1 MQLQAVIQRDIPERS
16 LTVNPQR
23 AGAFATPKSKERQ
36 ERLRSFIS
44 HAKLH
49 ISKGCSPRE
58 WGVRSQ
64 DRAALERGAEKE
76 EEEGKGNA
84 RDWGKEAAG
93 HTRTAE
99 GQEEQGDAPGFAL
112 HPTPYTYR
120 VATPLEEVQGHIK
133 PLADRSK
140 TVPPFSRDAQDMIGN
155 ARTRASVQR
164 EEGGQDDGDVGLT
177 SSDRNVEREIYIASN
192 PKERERGRGRE
203 RIDTFS
209 GGLKLGT
216 SAEPL
221 QHLPRSPVSPK
232 GKRDSF
238 LRFYFLTFSV
248 KFF

>member
-1 MQLQAVIQRDIPERS
+1 MQLQAVIQRDIPVRS

-23 AGAFATPKSKERQ
+23 VGAFATPKSKERQ
-36 ERLRSFIS
+36 ERLRSFIL

-58 WGVRSQ
+58 WGVRSE
-64 DRAALERGAEKE
+64 DRAALEHGAEK

-84 RDWGKEAAG
+84 RDWGREAAE

-99 GQEEQGDAPGFAL
+99 GKEEQVDAPGFAL
-112 HPTPYTYR
+112 HPTPYRYW

-140 TVPPFSRDAQDMIGN
+140 TVPPFSRDAQDIIGN
-155 ARTRASVQR
+155 ACTRASVQR
-164 EEGGQDDGDVGLT
+164 EEGGQDVGDVGLM
-177 SSDRNVEREIYIASN
+177 SAERYIYISSN
-192 PKERERGRGRE
+192 PRERERGREGE
-203 RIDTFS
+203 RVDTFS
-209 GGLKLGT
+209 EGLKLER

-221 QHLPRSPVSPK
+221 QHLPRSPMSPK

-238 LRFYFLTFSV
+238 LRFLLFNL
-248 KFF
+248 